1 VAEAVS
7 SFVYLLCAATSI
19 LCAVLLVR
27 SYLATRTRLLLWSA
41 LCFSGL
47 ALNNLILVIDKATP
61 EIDLSLVRSLPALV
75 GMLLLLYGLIWE
87 SRR

>member
-1 VAEAVS
+1 MS

-47 ALNNLILVIDKATP
+47 ALNNLILVIDKATA

>member
-1 VAEAVS
+1 MS
-7 SFVYLLCAATSI
+7 SFVYLLCAATSV

-61 EIDLSLVRSLPALV
+61 EIDLSLLRSLPAVV